1 MTATWRVVV
10 ADRVAKSGLDLL
22 AQTPE
27 IDVVDVAGKPA
38 ELDTAIAGAHALIVR
53 SETRVTASLMARAP
67 NLRVVA
73 RAGTGVDTIDVPAAT
88 RRGIAVMNT
97 PGANT
102 VSAGEHAMGLLLALV
117 RRIPD
122 AAAAMKAGQWDRKRF
137 EGTEL
142 RGKTIGVIGLGRIGA
157 HVAQLARAFGMQVV
171 AHDPYLPP
179 ERAAEL
185 HVRLLSIDQLLRAA
199 DVVTLHVALTDQTH
213 HLIDATRLKLMK
225 PTAVLINTARGE
237 LVDEAALGEAIKEK
251 RIGGAAIDV
260 FATEPLP
267 ADSPLR
273 ALDRVILTPH
283 LAASTAEAQER
294 VATEIC
300 VAVREALVAGDLSMA
315 LNVPG
320 MGGDILR
327 KLAPL
332 LDLARRLGRLAL
344 ALADGPIKA
353 VEVAYGGKEE
363 GAQRPVLVSALE
375 GLLSAMN
382 AGPVSLVNAQVLA
395 EEKGIQLGMRQGAP
409 EAGFET
415 SIGVKVDTARG
426 RVRVAGALIGDS
438 HGRVIRID
446 DYHVDITPAG
456 WMLVV
461 RNRDVPGVIG
471 RVGSALGS
479 AGINIA
485 SYHQA
490 RRFAQ
495 PGTTAGDALAAI
507 NVDQALTNG
516 VLDKLQTLPDVL
528 DVRLANF
535 GD

>member
-1 MTATWRVVV
+1 MTAIWRVVV
-10 ADRVAKSGLDLL
+10 ADRVAQSGLDLL
-22 AQTPE
+22 SHTPDIE
-27 IDVVDVAGKPA
+27 VVDVAGKPA
-38 ELDTAIAGAHALIVR
+38 ELEKAIAGAHALIVR
-53 SETRVTASLMARAP
+53 SETRVTSSLMARAP
-67 NLRVVA
+67 KLRVVA

-102 VSAGEHAMGLLLALV
+102 VSAGEHALGLLLALV

-171 AHDPYLPP
+171 GHDPYLPP

-185 HVRLLSIDQLLRAA
+185 HVRLLSIDQLLRTA

-213 HLIDATRLKLMK
+213 HLIDADRLKVMK

-237 LVDEAALGEAIKEK
+237 LVDEAALSEAIKEK
-251 RIGGAAIDV
+251 RLGGAAIDV

-267 ADSPLR
+267 ADSALR
-273 ALDRVILTPH
+273 SLDRVILTPH

-300 VAVREALVAGDLSMA
+300 AAVREALVAGDLSMA

-320 MGGDILR
+320 MGGDVLR
-327 KLAPL
+327 RLAPL

-344 ALADGPIKA
+344 ALADGPVKA
-353 VEVAYGGKEE
+353 VEIAYGGKDE
-363 GAQRPVLVSALE
+363 GAQRPVLMSALE

-395 EEKGIQLGMRQGAP
+395 EEKGIQLAMRQGAP

-490 RRFAQ
+490 RRSPQAGLA
-495 PGTTAGDALAAI
+495 PGDALAAI

-516 VLDKLQTLPDVL
+516 VLDKLQALPDIL

>member
-1 MTATWRVVV
+1 MTWRVVV
-10 ADRVAKSGLDLL
+10 ADRVAESGLKLL
-22 AQTPE
+22 AGTSE
-27 IDVVDVAGKPA
+27 IEVVMVAGKPKE
-38 ELDTAIAGAHALIVR
+38 ELDRALAGAHALIVR
-53 SETRVTASLMARAP
+53 SETRVTADVLARAP
-67 NLRVVA
+67 HLRVVA
-73 RAGTGVDTIDVPAAT
+73 RAGTGVDTIDVHAAT
-88 RRGIAVMNT
+88 RRGIAVMNA

-122 AAAAMKAGQWDRKRF
+122 AAAAMRSGGWDRKRF

-142 RGKTIGVIGLGRIGA
+142 RGKTMGVVGLGRIGA
-157 HVAQLARAFGMQVV
+157 HVAQLARAFGMSVV
-171 AHDPYLPP
+171 AHDPYLLP
-179 ERAAEL
+179 ERAAEMG
-185 HVRLLSIDQLLRAA
+185 VPLLSLEELLRTA

-213 HLIDATRLKLMK
+213 HLINAERLRLMK

-237 LVDEAALGEAIKEK
+237 LVDEAALAEAVREK

-260 FATEPLP
+260 FSVEPLP

-273 ALDRVILTPH
+273 ALDRVLLTPH

-294 VATEIC
+294 VAVEIC
-300 VAVREALVAGDLSMA
+300 TAVRDSLVSGDLSFA
-315 LNVPG
+315 INVPG
-320 MGGDILR
+320 IGVGGAVLKR
-327 KLAPL
+327 LAPL

-353 VEVAYGGKEE
+353 LEVAYGGKDE
-363 GAQRPVLVSALE
+363 AAPRPVLMSALE
-375 GLLSAMN
+375 GVLSAMN

-395 EEKGIQLGMRQGAP
+395 EEQGIQLARKTGVP
-409 EAGFET
+409 EPGFET

-426 RVRVAGALIGDS
+426 RVRVAGALVGNS
-438 HGRVIRID
+438 HGRVVRID
-446 DYHVDITPAG
+446 DYHVDVAPEG
-456 WMLVV
+456 WMLVM

-471 RVGSALGS
+471 RVGTVLGG

-490 RRFAQ
+490 RRAT
-495 PGTTAGDALAAI
+495 PGEEALAAI
-507 NVDQALTNG
+507 NVDQPLRNG
-516 VLDKLQTLPDVL
+516 VLQELQRLPDVL
-528 DVRLANF
+528 DVRLAHF

>member
-1 MTATWRVVV
+1 VTATWRVVV

-22 AQTPE
+22 SHTPE
-27 IDVVDVAGKPA
+27 IEVIDVAGKPA
-38 ELDTAIAGAHALIVR
+38 ELDKAIAGAHALIVR
-53 SETRVTASLMARAP
+53 SETRVTSALMARAP

-102 VSAGEHAMGLLLALV
+102 VSAGEHALGLLLALV
-117 RRIPD
+117 RRISD
-122 AAAAMKAGQWDRKRF
+122 AAAAMKRGEWDRKRF

-142 RGKTIGVIGLGRIGA
+142 RGKTIGIIGLGRIGA

-171 AHDPYLPP
+171 GHDPYLPP
-179 ERAAEL
+179 ERATEL
-185 HVRLLSIDQLLRAA
+185 HVRLLTVEQLLRAA
-199 DVVTLHVALTDQTH
+199 DVVSLHVALTDQTH
-213 HLIDATRLKLMK
+213 HLIDADRLKLMK

-237 LVDEAALGEAIKEK
+237 LVDENALAEAVKEK

-267 ADSPLR
+267 AESPLR
-273 ALDRVILTPH
+273 GLDRVILTPH

-320 MGGDILR
+320 MGGDL
-327 KLAPL
+327 
-332 LDLARRLGRLAL
+332 LGRLAL
-344 ALADGPIKA
+344 ALAEGPVKA
-353 VEVAYGGKEE
+353 VEVAYGGREE

-375 GLLSAMN
+375 GLLTAMN

-395 EEKGIQLGMRQGAP
+395 EEKGIQLAMRQGAP

-426 RVRVAGALIGDS
+426 RVRVSGALIGDS

-446 DYHVDITPAG
+446 DYHVDITPMG

-471 RVGSALGS
+471 NVGTALGK

-490 RRFAQ
+490 RRA
-495 PGTTAGDALAAI
+495 PGARNAPSDALAAI

-516 VLDKLQTLPDVL
+516 VLDKLQALPDVL
-528 DVRLANF
+528 EVRLANF

>member
-1 MTATWRVVV
+1 MTWRVVV

-22 AQTPE
+22 SNTPDIE
-27 IDVVDVAGKPA
+27 VVDVAGKAA
-38 ELDTAIAGAHALIVR
+38 ELDRAIAGAHALIVR
-53 SETRVTASLMARAP
+53 SETRVTAALMARAP
-67 NLRVVA
+67 HLRVVA

-102 VSAGEHAMGLLLALV
+102 VSAGEHALGLLLALV
-117 RRIPD
+117 RRISD
-122 AAAAMKAGQWDRKRF
+122 AAAAMRRGEWDRKRF

-142 RGKTIGVIGLGRIGA
+142 RGKTMGVVGLGRIGG

-171 AHDPYLPP
+171 GHDPYLPP
-179 ERAAEL
+179 ERATEM
-185 HVRLLSIDQLLRAA
+185 HVRLLPLEALLRTA

-213 HLIDATRLKLMK
+213 HLIDAERLKLMK

-237 LVDEAALGEAIKEK
+237 LVDEAALADAIKAK

-260 FATEPLP
+260 FAVEPLP

-294 VATEIC
+294 VAMEIC
-300 VAVREALVAGDLSMA
+300 TAVRESLVAGDLSFA
-315 LNVPG
+315 INVPG
-320 MGGDILR
+320 MGGDLLR
-327 KLAPL
+327 RLAPL

-344 ALADGPIKA
+344 ALADGPVKA

-363 GAQRPVLVSALE
+363 AAQRPVLVSALE
-375 GLLSAMN
+375 GLLAAMN

-395 EEKGIQLGMRQGAP
+395 EEKGIQLGMRTGAP

-426 RVRVAGALIGDS
+426 RVRVAGALIGGS

-446 DYHVDITPAG
+446 DYHVDVAPDG
-456 WMLVV
+456 WMLVI
-461 RNRDVPGVIG
+461 RNHDVPGVIG

-490 RRFAQ
+490 RRTAQ
-495 PGTTAGDALAAI
+495 ADGAAGDALAAI

-516 VLDKLQTLPDVL
+516 VLDKLQTLPDVV

>member
-1 MTATWRVVV
+1 V
-10 ADRVAKSGLDLL
+10 ADRVAGSGLELL
-22 AQTPE
+22 SKTPDIE
-27 IDVVDVAGKPA
+27 VVDVAGKA
-38 ELDTAIAGAHALIVR
+38 GELDKAIAGAHALIVR

-67 NLRVVA
+67 HLRVVA
-73 RAGTGVDTIDVPAAT
+73 RAGTGVDTIDVHAAT
-88 RRGIAVMNT
+88 RRGIAVMNA

-102 VSAGEHAMGLLLALV
+102 VSAAEHAMGLLLALV
-117 RRIPD
+117 RRISD

-142 RGKTIGVIGLGRIGA
+142 RGKTMGIVGLGRIGG
-157 HVAQLARAFGMQVV
+157 HVAQLARAFGMQIVG
-171 AHDPYLPP
+171 HDPYLAP

-185 HVRLLSIDQLLRAA
+185 HVRLLSIDALLRAA
-199 DVVTLHVALTDQTH
+199 DVITLHVALTDETH
-213 HLIDATRLKLMK
+213 HLIDANRLKLMK

-237 LVDEAALGEAIKEK
+237 LVDESALADAVKEK

-260 FATEPLP
+260 FSIEPLP

-273 ALDRVILTPH
+273 GLDRVILTPH

-294 VATEIC
+294 VAMEIC
-300 VAVREALVAGDLSMA
+300 GAVRDALVAGDLSFA
-315 LNVPG
+315 INVPG

-327 KLAPL
+327 RLAPL

-344 ALADGPIKA
+344 ALADGPVKA

-375 GLLSAMN
+375 GLLSAMH
-382 AGPVSLVNAQVLA
+382 AEPVSLVNAQVLA

-415 SIGVKVDTARG
+415 SIGVKVDTERG

-438 HGRVIRID
+438 RGRVIRID
-446 DYHVDITPAG
+446 DYHVDIAPDG

-471 RVGSALGS
+471 KVGSALGT

-490 RRFAQ
+490 RRAPQ
-495 PGTTAGDALAAI
+495 SGAGHGDALAAI

-516 VLDKLQTLPDVL
+516 VLDKLQAVQDVI